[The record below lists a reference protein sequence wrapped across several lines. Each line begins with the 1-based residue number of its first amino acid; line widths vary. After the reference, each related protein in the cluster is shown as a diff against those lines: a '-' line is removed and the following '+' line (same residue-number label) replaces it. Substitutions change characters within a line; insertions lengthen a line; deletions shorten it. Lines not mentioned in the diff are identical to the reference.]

1 MKKNIL
7 LFSKKISTALKVL
20 NSSKEKTIFVTNENK
35 QLIGTITDGDI
46 RRGFLKGHDIN
57 KNLTFF
63 MRKKFKFLFNKE
75 LKNDEKINQLFG
87 NNEIEQLPV
96 IDNKNRIIDII
107 FSPENKKLDT
117 IRNPFVIMAGGF
129 GKRMLPLTKKIPKP
143 MVRINNKPMIEHII
157 NKAKFFGFYNFYISI
172 NYLRDKIENYF
183 QDGKKLNV
191 NIKYLKEKNPLG
203 TAGSLS
209 ILNKSQFIGP
219 VIVVNG
225 DLVTDINYESFLKY
239 HKKNKANITIATHLE
254 VETKDFGVL
263 ETKRQKVTNLNEKPI
278 LKTKINTGMYI
289 VEKKIIKTIKGNT
302 FLNMTDLIKKN
313 IKKKKVFSYPIY
325 ENWSDVGNLIDL
337 KKIRNLKK

>member
-1 MKKNIL
+1 
-7 LFSKKISTALKVL
+7 
-20 NSSKEKTIFVTNENK
+20 
-35 QLIGTITDGDI
+35 
-46 RRGFLKGHDIN
+46 
-57 KNLTFF
+57 
-63 MRKKFKFLFNKE
+63 
-75 LKNDEKINQLFG
+75 
-87 NNEIEQLPV
+87 
-96 IDNKNRIIDII
+96 
-107 FSPENKKLDT
+107 
-117 IRNPFVIMAGGF
+117 
-129 GKRMLPLTKKIPKP
+129 
-143 MVRINNKPMIEHII
+143 MIEHII

-302 FLNMTDLIKKN
+302 FLNMTDLIKRN

-325 ENWSDVGNLIDL
+325 ENWSDVGNIIDL

>member
-1 MKKNIL
+1 MKKIIL
-7 LFSKKISTALKVL
+7 LSSKKISTALKVL
-20 NSSKEKTIFVTNENK
+20 NNSKAKTIFVININK
-35 QLIGTITDGDI
+35 QLLGTITDGDI
-46 RRGFLKGHDIN
+46 RRGFLKGYDIN
-57 KNLTFF
+57 TNLTFF
-63 MRKKFKFLFNKE
+63 MRKKFKFVFNKE
-75 LKNDEKINQLFG
+75 LKNEEKINKLFG
-87 NNEIEQLPV
+87 NNEIKQLPV
-96 IDNKNRIIDII
+96 LDNKNRIIDII
-107 FSPENKKLDT
+107 YSSENKKFD
-117 IRNPFVIMAGGF
+117 IIKNPFVIMAGGF

-157 NKAKFFGFYNFYISI
+157 NKAKFFGFYNFYIST

-183 QDGKKLNV
+183 EDGKKLNV
-191 NIKYLKEKNPLG
+191 NIKYLKEKKPLG

-209 ILNKSQFIGP
+209 ILNNDQFIGP

-239 HKKNKANITIATHLE
+239 HKKNKAYLTIATHLE
-254 VETKDFGVL
+254 VEAKDFGVL
-263 ETKRQKVTNLNEKPI
+263 ETKGQKVTNLKEKPI

-289 VEKKIIKTIKGNT
+289 VEKKIIKTIKNNT
-302 FLNMTDLIKKN
+302 FLNMTDLIKRN